1 MKKKRLA
8 AGLLVLAAIGLFV
21 YFRPLP
27 LADTLNGSAQLLV
40 LLEQTTIENG
50 KPHMAVSQYDRLT
63 PEQQDRIRALF
74 ADATYHRTLHTPF
87 SDGSTRKLSDRVA
100 YVHIFDENAWV
111 ATVYFSEAGE
121 LSANYRTYRLN
132 DAPQLMEELA
142 KICQ

>member
-27 LADTLNGSAQLLV
+27 LADTLNGSDQLLV

-50 KPHMAVSQYDRLT
+50 KPHMEVSQYDRLT
-63 PEQQDRIRALF
+63 PEQQDLIRALF

-100 YVHIFDENAWV
+100 YVHTFDENAWV

-121 LSANYRTYRLN
+121 LSANYRTHRLN
-132 DAPQLMEELA
+132 DASQLMEELA

>member
-1 MKKKRLA
+1 MKKKRLT

-27 LADTLNGSAQLLV
+27 LADTLNGSNQVLV

-50 KPHMAVSQYDRLT
+50 KPHMEVSQYDRLT

-74 ADATYHRTLHTPF
+74 ADATYRRTLHTPF

-100 YVHIFDENAWV
+100 YVYTFDENAWV

-121 LSANYRTYRLN
+121 LSANDRTYRLN
-132 DAPQLMEELA
+132 DAPQLINALEE
-142 KICQ
+142 ICR